1 MSLKGI
7 EKVVSNLN
15 REIAKI
21 EKRSA
26 RGLTVAALRVRR
38 DSQKKTPVDE
48 GNLRAS
54 AFTETFK
61 ASKGPAAVVGYTAEY
76 ALWVHEA
83 PGTLKGLP
91 RPKKKGSS
99 ANRGRYWDPQG
110 RAEPKFLEKSAKENE
125 KNILED
131 IRRHVFVK

>member
-61 ASKGPAAVVGYTAEY
+61 VSKGPAAVVGYTAEY
-76 ALWVHEA
+76 APWVHEA
-83 PGTLKGLP
+83 PGTLKGQP
-91 RPKKKGSS
+91 RPKRKGSS
-99 ANRGRYWDPQG
+99 ANRGKYWDPQG

>member
-7 EKVVSNLN
+7 DKVARNLN
-15 REIAKI
+15 KEIAKI
-21 EKRSA
+21 ENRSA
-26 RGLTVAALRVRR
+26 KGLTVAALRIRR

-61 ASKGPAAVVGYTAEY
+61 TTTGPAVVVGYTAEY
-76 ALWVHEA
+76 APWVHEA
-83 PGTLKGLP
+83 PGTLKGQP
-91 RPKKKGSS
+91 RPRKKGSS
-99 ANRGRYWDPQG
+99 ADRGKFWDPQG
-110 RAEPKFLEKSAKENE
+110 KAEPKFLEKSAKENE

-131 IRRHVFVK
+131 IRKHVFVK